1 MKVLVTGAA
10 GFIGSNVVRQLI
22 EHGHDTVAAVR
33 PGAGA
38 WRLADVRDRCEV
50 VELELEDGA
59 RIAER
64 LRERRPDAV
73 IHLAWYAEPGRY
85 RNALVENVASARAS
99 AAVLLAAAESGCPRV
114 VLGGTCLENADATTR
129 PIYDAAKIAVHRL
142 SEGFAGAGLSVACG
156 HVFYLYGPLEDERR
170 AIPSVIRAL
179 LAGEQIATTSGRQR
193 RDYLH
198 VADVAAAFASL
209 AGSRL
214 AGGVDICS
222 GSLVALADVFEI
234 VADEIG
240 HPELLRLGELG
251 AAAEEELVIA
261 GEPGL
266 LRDAGWEPRFDLRA
280 GIRDTITWW
289 TSRLEAS
296 T

>member
-10 GFIGSNVVRQLI
+10 GFIGSHVVRQLI
-22 EHGHDTVAAVR
+22 ERGHDTVAAVR
-33 PGAGA
+33 PGSGA
-38 WRLADVRDRCEV
+38 ARLADTRDRCEV
-50 VELELEDGA
+50 IELELADGVQ
-59 RIAER
+59 IAEQ
-64 LRERRPDAV
+64 LREVRPDAV

-85 RNALVENVASARAS
+85 RNALAENVASARAS
-99 AAVLLAAAESGCPRV
+99 AAVLLAAADSGCKRV

-156 HVFYLYGPLEDERR
+156 HVFYLFGPLEDERR

-179 LAGEQIATTSGRQR
+179 LAGEPIATTSGRQR

-198 VADVAAAFASL
+198 VADVAAAFATL
-209 AGSRL
+209 AGTELSGR
-214 AGGVDICS
+214 VDICS
-222 GSLVALADVFEI
+222 GSLVALADVFAI

-240 HPELLRLGELG
+240 RPELLRTGELG

-261 GEPGL
+261 GEPGP
-266 LRDAGWEPRFDLRA
+266 LRGAGWQPQFDLRA